1 MKKLSLLPLTVLTPT
16 LLSAQASQ
24 SFFEQ
29 FQWEI
34 IIGMIILIGTVTIL
48 ALLVVWSALNAMVR
62 ARRVEQGLEV
72 ETVIIEAKPGEEHL
86 GFWAR
91 FWNRFNSAVPV
102 AVEHTVATDHEYD
115 GIRELDNKMPPWW
128 LYTFYVTIIFGIVY
142 ILNYEIFGSGMT
154 QDEEYQAQ
162 MTDANEQVQTYL
174 ASLAEEEGEIVIELL
189 TDQAAL
195 AAGATIYK
203 VNCAQCHAADGGGMN
218 GLGPNLTDK
227 YWKNGGDFDAIVS
240 VVQNGVSGTSMIP
253 WSSQLR
259 PAQIQEIASYVYSLE
274 GTTPA
279 VPKAPEGELFE
290 RSAASAQPTSDTTAV
305 EP

>member
-1 MKKLSLLPLTVLTPT
+1 MKKLSLLPLSVLSPT

-91 FWNRFNSAVPV
+91 FWNRFNSAGPV

-128 LYTFYVTIIFGIVY
+128 LYTFYVTI
-142 ILNYEIFGSGMT
+142 
-154 QDEEYQAQ
+154 
-162 MTDANEQVQTYL
+162 
-174 ASLAEEEGEIVIELL
+174 
-189 TDQAAL
+189 
-195 AAGATIYK
+195 
-203 VNCAQCHAADGGGMN
+203 
-218 GLGPNLTDK
+218 
-227 YWKNGGDFDAIVS
+227 
-240 VVQNGVSGTSMIP
+240 
-253 WSSQLR
+253 
-259 PAQIQEIASYVYSLE
+259 
-274 GTTPA
+274 
-279 VPKAPEGELFE
+279 
-290 RSAASAQPTSDTTAV
+290 
-305 EP
+305 